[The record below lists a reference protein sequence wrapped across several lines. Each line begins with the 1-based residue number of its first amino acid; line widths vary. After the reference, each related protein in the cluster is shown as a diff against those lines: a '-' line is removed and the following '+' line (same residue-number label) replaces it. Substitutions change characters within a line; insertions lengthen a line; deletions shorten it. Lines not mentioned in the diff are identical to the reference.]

1 MGIFF
6 GIVFIVWFVS
16 GVVFMYVG
24 MPNLSTRERL
34 GHLKPLDLSTVTLS
48 PAEAA
53 KRHELDPRRFRVEM
67 FYDGRP
73 IYRFGNTKVYADT
86 GDLVGGANALKA
98 VDIVKNWVAQFE
110 STVRYDAYIEDTDQS
125 TLQQAQRQFMPLH
138 RISLSDPAGTN
149 YYVSEETGE
158 LVMKTDRRG
167 RFWGFWSAVLH
178 WTYFTPLRRHG
189 QFWSDLITWAGL
201 IGAVM

>member
-16 GVVFMYVG
+16 GMVFMYVG
-24 MPNLSTRERL
+24 MPHLSPRERL

-53 KRHELDPRRFRVEM
+53 KKTELDPKRFRVEM

-86 GDLVGGANALKA
+86 GDLVGGADALKA
-98 VDIVKNWVAQFE
+98 VDILKKRRRYSPEFDDASSRIAPPASPHAAISKIHLATSQPETNATGGSHPILNF
-110 STVRYDAYIEDTDQS
+110 ST
-125 TLQQAQRQFMPLH
+125 
-138 RISLSDPAGTN
+138 
-149 YYVSEETGE
+149 
-158 LVMKTDRRG
+158 
-167 RFWGFWSAVLH
+167 
-178 WTYFTPLRRHG
+178 
-189 QFWSDLITWAGL
+189 
-201 IGAVM
+201 